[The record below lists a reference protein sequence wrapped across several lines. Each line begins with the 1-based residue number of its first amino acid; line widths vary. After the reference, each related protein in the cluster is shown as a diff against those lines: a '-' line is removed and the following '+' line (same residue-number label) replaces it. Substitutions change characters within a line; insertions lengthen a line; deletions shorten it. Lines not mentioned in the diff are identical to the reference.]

1 MVLRNLLAR
10 ENNAVADKF
19 EISKMYFQKYQHI
32 TADTVNTLGMWTPNL
47 TNQPA
52 ESQSEHRI
60 SDTARRLQC

>member
-32 TADTVNTLGMWTPNL
+32 TADTVNTLGM
-47 TNQPA
+47 
-52 ESQSEHRI
+52 
-60 SDTARRLQC
+60 